1 MLKGVGPKFNFK
13 SRITLGS
20 EARLLSNPALQSTKD
35 VTKKSPSKI
44 KSRIN
49 FANKIKI
56 LTIFNAKTFL

>member
-1 MLKGVGPKFNFK
+1 MLKGAGLN
-13 SRITLGS
+13 SILDLG
-20 EARLLSNPALQSTKD
+20 LHLVVNPTIQSTKD

-44 KSRIN
+44 KSPRN